1 MIHNKAVRI
10 CIDIN
15 IEISKVDHLRGY
27 LGGGKLFEKKIS
39 EGTLIRDSRVVDYQ
53 HKLRKPWKNKC
64 EEIQFAKILRECN
77 EKLNQAYKGVPENS
91 SEKASF

>member
-1 MIHNKAVRI
+1 M
-10 CIDIN
+10 
-15 IEISKVDHLRGY
+15 
-27 LGGGKLFEKKIS
+27 
-39 EGTLIRDSRVVDYQ
+39 DYQ

-91 SEKASF
+91 SEKA